1 MLRLIGKLYKLER
14 AWDEAKVGDQ
24 RAALRREQFARPL
37 CWLRYVV
44 NGLSKQALPQSQLG
58 KACSYLLNHWEVLVG
73 HQHHSFTRIDNNL
86 VENAIR
92 PSAIGKKN
100 WLFIGH
106 PAAGQR
112 SAIIY
117 SLVVSCERHGKDP
130 LAYLRDVLQ
139 RLPSMTNQDDLTP
152 LTPAGWQPS

>member
-1 MLRLIGKLYKLER
+1 MLRLISKLYRL
-14 AWDEAKVGDQ
+14 EAKWDDEDVGAK
-24 RAALRREQFARPL
+24 RAALRQEHFARPL
-37 CWLRYVV
+37 YWLRRIAE
-44 NGLSKQALPQSQLG
+44 GLSKQSLPQSNLG
-58 KACSYLLNHWEVLVG
+58 KACTYLRNQWEVLIE
-73 HQHHSFTRIDNNL
+73 HQQHSFTRIDNNL
-86 VENAIR
+86 IENAIR

-106 PAAGQR
+106 PGAGQR

-117 SLVVSCERHGKDP
+117 SLVVSCQRHGKDP
-130 LAYLRDVLQ
+130 LAYLRDVLR